1 MNGIEDTIKDF
12 VKKQGVAVVGIAGP
26 DRLDGPPS
34 LDPTYTMNGAR
45 SIVSMA
51 MPMNVDAIYK
61 FLGKESSYHHNLDQT
76 RMNTRVHRI
85 AARVAEYIESLGY
98 PAKAVPA
105 NNSYRRSPD
114 AFATHPSFS
123 HRFGAI
129 ASGIAAQ
136 GWSGN
141 VMTEEYGAAI
151 YLGTVVT
158 AAELKS
164 DKPRYSPRH
173 FIDGYCSR
181 CCLCEK
187 TCVAGMFE
195 AENEEYILLNG
206 QLHPRGRRRNLD
218 LCNASCFG
226 LHSLSRDKKW
236 TTWGTRWIE
245 DWVEKEPDPDNK
257 LKMRL
262 TLFREGAKAADSTPR
277 YSLIRNVA
285 FNLQPEELIE
295 RYCNGVEK
303 TPSETERF
311 EQLLWFAR
319 QIGAKSPGLLKNER
333 ILTCGQC
340 ALVCGPTRAEC
351 LKRFGLLEEGG
362 FVVPGPNH
370 EVTVV
375 DTYEQACEMR
385 RQHMPKV
392 PVTDMIK
399 DFAASTVM
407 WHQYYGGI
415 EPRSLVNGFLYGR
428 KLKQAVVEKLQG
440 HKENPGSYRP
450 TAKDGRDTSV
460 IDAVPRITLSS
471 RRESGNRL
479 RH

>member
-1 MNGIEDTIKDF
+1 MTTLEQGIKDF
-12 VKKQGVAVVGIAGP
+12 AAGQGVELLGIAGP

-34 LDPTYTMNGAR
+34 LDPTYTMKGAK

-51 MPMNVDAIYK
+51 IPMNVDAIYQ
-61 FLGKESSYHHNLDQT
+61 FLGKKSSVPHNLDQT
-76 RMNTRVHRI
+76 RMNARLHRI
-85 AARVAEYIESLGY
+85 AAGVAGFIESQGFR
-98 PAKAVPA
+98 AQAVPS

-129 ASGIAAQ
+129 AAGIAAS

-141 VMTEEYGAAI
+141 VMTAEYGAAI

-164 DKPRYSPRH
+164 DPPRYAPRH
-173 FIDGYCSR
+173 FIDGYCSKCR
-181 CCLCEK
+181 LCEK

-195 AENEEYILLNG
+195 PKAEEYVLLNG
-206 QLHPRGRRRNLD
+206 ELHPRGRRRNLD

-245 DWVEKEPDPDNK
+245 DWIDREPDPTNR
-257 LKMRL
+257 LKMRR
-262 TLFREGAKAADSTPR
+262 TLFSEGIKSGDSTPR
-277 YSLIRNVA
+277 YSIIREIA
-285 FNLQPEELIE
+285 FSLQPEELIE
-295 RYCNGVEK
+295 NYCNEVEEIG
-303 TPSETERF
+303 SEPERF
-311 EQLLWFAR
+311 RKLIWFAR
-319 QIGAKSPGLLKNER
+319 QLGAKSPGLLKNER

-340 ALVCGPTRAEC
+340 ALVCGPTLEEC
-351 LKRFGLLEEGG
+351 RKRFGLLQEGG
-362 FVVPGPNH
+362 FVVPGPNN

-375 DTYEQACEMR
+375 DSYEQACEMR
-385 RQHMPKV
+385 KKYLPKV
-392 PVTDMIK
+392 PVLDQVK

-415 EPRSLVNGFLYGR
+415 EPKSIIGGALY
-428 KLKQAVVEKLQG
+428 
-440 HKENPGSYRP
+440 
-450 TAKDGRDTSV
+450 
-460 IDAVPRITLSS
+460 S
-471 RRESGNRL
+471 RRLKKAVRDQIGGNREPGHD
-479 RH
+479 R

>member
-1 MNGIEDTIKDF
+1 MAGLEQKIKDF
-12 VKKQGVAVVGIAGP
+12 VKEQGVAVVGIAGP

-34 LDPTYTMNGAR
+34 LDPTYTLNGAR
-45 SIVSMA
+45 AIVSLA
-51 MPMNVDAIYK
+51 VPMNVDAIYQ
-61 FLGKESSYHHNLDQT
+61 FLGKHSSSPHNLDQT
-76 RMNTRVHRI
+76 RMNSRLHRI
-85 AARVAEYIESLGY
+85 AAHVAGFIESLGY
-98 PAKAVPA
+98 RAQAVPS

-129 ASGIAAQ
+129 ASGLAAQ

-141 VMTEEYGAAI
+141 VMTEEYGAAM

-158 AAELKS
+158 EAELKS
-164 DKPRYSPRH
+164 DAPRYSPRH
-173 FIDGYCSR
+173 FIDGYCAKCR
-181 CCLCEK
+181 LCEK

-195 AENEEYILLNG
+195 AKAEEYVLLNG
-206 QLHPRGRRRNLD
+206 ELHPRGRRRNLD

-226 LHSLSRDKKW
+226 LHSLSRDMQW

-245 DWVEKEPDPDNK
+245 DWVDREPDANHK

-262 TLFREGAKAADSTPR
+262 TLFREGIKAADSTPR

-285 FNLQPEELIE
+285 FNLQPEDLIE
-295 RYCNGVEK
+295 SYCDDVEE

-311 EQLLWFAR
+311 RKLRWFAD
-319 QIGAKSPGLLKNER
+319 QVGTKSPGLLKNER

-340 ALVCGPTRAEC
+340 ALVCGPSLEEC
-351 LKRFGLLEEGG
+351 RKRFDLLQHGG

-370 EVTVV
+370 EAVVV
-375 DTYEQACEMR
+375 DTYEKACEMR
-385 RQHMPKV
+385 RKYLSSV
-392 PVTDMIK
+392 PVTDMIR

-415 EPRSLVNGFLYGR
+415 EPRSVIAGIAYER
-428 KLKQAVVEKLQG
+428 KLNQAVRAKLRG
-440 HKENPGSYRP
+440 HKE
-450 TAKDGRDTSV
+450 A
-460 IDAVPRITLSS
+460 
-471 RRESGNRL
+471 GN
-479 RH
+479 